1 MSNFVSHFGLN
12 DRESAT
18 RSFQELLQS
27 SQIPQKRRE
36 DLQAAFNYFQ
46 MHHEEKF
53 WVKRALKH
61 NTKVIATKAACA
73 VQDAGLQEAE
83 IAFEERRATIIA
95 TKVTSTPAMSV
106 LKDVVEDQNLRK
118 DNLHHEMPAQKKPRI
133 CSSPSS
139 LHGASSISLCHTP
152 PYHQGSA
159 ESSPETF
166 TNVPPSPLD
175 LTFDDE
181 TEEHEAHS
189 FFTSSGSSQDILFSN
204 LQDGNSIS
212 PWAKN
217 RPLYTF
223 KLQLQEEWGPRVTDL
238 YEAAK
243 TKPVLDHTHID
254 EIA

>member
-83 IAFEERRATIIA
+83 IAF
-95 TKVTSTPAMSV
+95 
-106 LKDVVEDQNLRK
+106 DVVEDQNLRK

-243 TKPVLDHTHID
+243 TKP
-254 EIA
+254 